1 MQEPALSL
9 GGGGNLFYFFFLSAF
24 ELLTVYSLVPRVI
37 NFLCLS
43 ASELLTENSAEMV
56 RAEYI
61 YRASQNITILK
72 SCTVADNTTEHKT
85 KLHNNISQA

>member
-1 MQEPALSL
+1 M
-9 GGGGNLFYFFFLSAF
+9 
-24 ELLTVYSLVPRVI
+24 PRVI

-43 ASELLTENSAEMV
+43 ASELLTENSAEMKV